1 MMPANPFGYG
11 RIVRDAGGN
20 VAGIV
25 EEKDCTEEQRA
36 IGECNSGIYC
46 FSAPALLGHL
56 DQLDRNNAQGEY
68 YLTDMLSL
76 LAADGLTVASM
87 VVEDNDEC
95 LGVNSRA
102 QLAVAGKV
110 AQRRINDRLMADG
123 VTMLDPNLVWV
134 GPRLRRRKRCRA
146 PADDHA
152 LGHHACLE
160 WLRHRS

>member
-1 MMPANPFGYG
+1 M
-11 RIVRDAGGN
+11 RDAGGN

-87 VVEDNDEC
+87 SSRTTTNVSAST
-95 LGVNSRA
+95 LARSLRSRA
-102 QLAVAGKV
+102 KSRNAA
-110 AQRRINDRLMADG
+110 
-123 VTMLDPNLVWV
+123 
-134 GPRLRRRKRCRA
+134 
-146 PADDHA
+146 
-152 LGHHACLE
+152 
-160 WLRHRS
+160 